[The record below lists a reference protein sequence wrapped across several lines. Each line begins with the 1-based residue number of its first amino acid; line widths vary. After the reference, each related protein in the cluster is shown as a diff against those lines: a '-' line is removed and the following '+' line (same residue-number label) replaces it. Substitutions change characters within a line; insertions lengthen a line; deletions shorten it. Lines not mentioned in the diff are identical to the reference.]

1 MKIKEIGID
10 GFGKFH
16 DYHTELSE
24 GIQVIYGNNETG
36 KTTLRQFMFH
46 MLFGLKRAE
55 GQPPEKMTIP
65 DICRWKEAD
74 MADTCWLKK
83 KDRDIGSRGHL
94 RPGTGSFACFW
105 KIPWRKFRFRNKVCR
120 ECCLKILR
128 NHSKIQPL

>member
-55 GQPPEKMTIP
+55 GTAARKDDYTRYMPVEGGQIWRIP
-65 DICRWKEAD
+65 A
-74 MADTCWLKK
+74 
-83 KDRDIGSRGHL
+83 G
-94 RPGTGSFACFW
+94 
-105 KIPWRKFRFRNKVCR
+105 
-120 ECCLKILR
+120 
-128 NHSKIQPL
+128 